1 MPGDRSIRVA
11 ELIQRE
17 INQLLLREVE
27 LPDGT
32 LATVTRVKV
41 DPELKEAKVY
51 ISVLP
56 FARRFVVFN
65 RLKKVRRN
73 LQKQINSKLYMYS
86 VPKIEFLM
94 DDTEEKASIID
105 KLLDS
110 TTPEA

>member
-1 MPGDRSIRVA
+1 MPSDRSLRVG

-17 INQLLLREVE
+17 LTQLLLREIE
-27 LPDGT
+27 LPEGT

-51 ISVLP
+51 VSVLP
-56 FARRFVVFN
+56 FGRRYVVFN
-65 RLKKVRRN
+65 RLKKVRKS

-86 VPKIEFLM
+86 VPKIEFVI

-110 TTPEA
+110 TPPEA